1 MATKS
6 AFIRA
11 RTEPDL
17 KENAEAILEGLGLTA
32 TSVINM
38 LYKQIVMRRAVPFE
52 IAEPNATTKRAMR
65 DARSGRGVKRHVS
78 PDALFADL
86 ER

>member
-11 RTEPDL
+11 RTEPAL
-17 KENAEAILEGLGLTA
+17 KADAEAILDSLGLTA

-38 LYKQIVMRRAVPFE
+38 LYKQIVKRRAVPFDV
-52 IAEPNATTKRAMR
+52 AEPEPARLHGAADSPRAHRLRRTKSVGTGLGSDR
-65 DARSGRGVKRHVS
+65 K
-78 PDALFADL
+78 
-86 ER
+86 

>member
-11 RTEPDL
+11 RTEPAL
-17 KENAEAILEGLGLTA
+17 KADAEAILDSLGLTA

-38 LYKQIVMRRAVPFE
+38 LYKQIVKRRAVPFDV
-52 IAEPNATTKRAMR
+52 AEP
-65 DARSGRGVKRHVS
+65 DPARPHGV
-78 PDALFADL
+78 ADTHGPHRL
-86 ER
+86 RRKKSVGTGLAGDRR